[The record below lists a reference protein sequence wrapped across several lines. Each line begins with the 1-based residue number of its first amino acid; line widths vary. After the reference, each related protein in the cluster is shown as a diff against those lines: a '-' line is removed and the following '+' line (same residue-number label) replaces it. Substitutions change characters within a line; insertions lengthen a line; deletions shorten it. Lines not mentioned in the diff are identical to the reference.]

1 MKRLTLITTLFVF
14 ISNCLFAQ
22 WTANGA
28 NIYYNGGKVG
38 IGTTTPSYPLT
49 LNNTSETG
57 IQTIY
62 NGTSVYLS
70 HGGWGMGAGKF
81 GIGNPS
87 LPTLVINAVAN
98 GPSSVGNV
106 GIGTVTP
113 IAPFHVYTN
122 TDIYGIVTGDD
133 SHSNLRISGTAGGAA
148 GYGLLQTF
156 IGGGATTG
164 GILSLQRD
172 AGNVGIGTSDTKGYK
187 LAVNGSFIATS
198 VTVKLNSAWP
208 DYVFKPSYQLP
219 SLSEVKTYIDQNQ
232 HLPEIPSEQEMA
244 KNGLDVSEMNKLLM
258 KKVEELTLYLI
269 EHQQQIKDQ
278 QQQINA
284 LKKQMRALKKSKII

>member
-1 MKRLTLITTLFVF
+1 M
-14 ISNCLFAQ
+14 
-22 WTANGA
+22 
-28 NIYYNGGKVG
+28 
-38 IGTTTPSYPLT
+38 
-49 LNNTSETG
+49 
-57 IQTIY
+57 
-62 NGTSVYLS
+62 
-70 HGGWGMGAGKF
+70 
-81 GIGNPS
+81 
-87 LPTLVINAVAN
+87 
-98 GPSSVGNV
+98 
-106 GIGTVTP
+106 
-113 IAPFHVYTN
+113 
-122 TDIYGIVTGDD
+122 
-133 SHSNLRISGTAGGAA
+133 
-148 GYGLLQTF
+148 
-156 IGGGATTG
+156 
-164 GILSLQRD
+164 SLQRD